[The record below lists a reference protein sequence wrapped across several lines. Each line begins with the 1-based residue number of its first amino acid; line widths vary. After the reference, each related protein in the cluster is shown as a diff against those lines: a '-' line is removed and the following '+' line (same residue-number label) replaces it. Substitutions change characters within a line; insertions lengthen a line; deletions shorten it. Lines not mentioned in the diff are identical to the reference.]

1 MLAIPKQIH
10 EYVDLVHGLRELV
23 HEGQVATP
31 LSDDAVGK
39 IMQLVAL
46 VQSSCTEAA
55 EVKALSETFNQQ
67 AVFMSS
73 CK

>member
-23 HEGQVATP
+23 HEGQVAT
-31 LSDDAVGK
+31 
-39 IMQLVAL
+39 
-46 VQSSCTEAA
+46 EAA